1 MSDQGRLPS
10 MCIKGRDLIHSPIGR
25 AILTRSFLLF
35 QALRE
40 WQAFNDCKRTIDD
53 FLEQLPLFKMLA
65 HKAMRPR
72 HWQEI
77 MRSTGNIFI

>member
-1 MSDQGRLPS
+1 MEVS
-10 MCIKGRDLIHSPIGR
+10 CV
-25 AILTRSFLLF
+25 

-40 WQAFNDCKRTIDD
+40 WQAFNDCKHTIDD

-77 MRSTGNIFI
+77 MRSTGASLLLVALLLSRKQCREVAERI